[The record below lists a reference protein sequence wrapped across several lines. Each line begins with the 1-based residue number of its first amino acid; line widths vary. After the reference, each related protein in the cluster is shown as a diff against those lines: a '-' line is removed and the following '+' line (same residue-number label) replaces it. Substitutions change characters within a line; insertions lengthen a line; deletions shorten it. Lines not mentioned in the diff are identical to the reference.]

1 MKLKSIAVLIFLSAL
16 LPLQANA
23 VENGVDAAGS
33 SFVVPISIDKGN
45 GKSILCS
52 GTLIAPSIAV
62 TAGHCVLDANGL
74 LAKNIYVG
82 IAGSTYKSIT
92 TSDLIRSVQITS
104 TFQSASG
111 GTVGDD
117 DLAFITL
124 GKPQPLRT
132 PIILASEKQIT
143 DFKNKGVT
151 LKSIGYGYYSNS
163 GTEDTPFPR
172 SFDGIFSQANSGY
185 SNSAFLA
192 STLAT
197 ACGGDSGGPVLNIS
211 ATQVTLVGVL
221 TGISRGPN
229 DRCGQK
235 STDGNY
241 YSLFTLVGR
250 YANLAFSAATEV
262 MNLQDLE
269 NKSQSSKIYDLEDQ
283 LEVSTTEAS
292 EANSLLDEANTT
304 IVELRKQL
312 PQTITCVRG
321 KATKKVTGINPKCS
335 SGYKVKK

>member
-1 MKLKSIAVLIFLSAL
+1 MKLKTIGVLIFLSAL

-23 VENGVDAAGS
+23 VENGVDATGS

-82 IAGSTYKSIT
+82 IAGSAYKSIT
-92 TSDLIRSVQITS
+92 ASDLIRSVQITS

-143 DFKNKGVT
+143 DFKNRGLT
-151 LKSIGYGYYSNS
+151 LKSMGYGYYSNS
-163 GTEDTPFPR
+163 GTEDTSFPQ

-269 NKSQSSKIYDLEDQ
+269 NKSQSSKIYDLEVQ
-283 LEVSTTEAS
+283 LEVSTTEAG
-292 EANSLLDEANTT
+292 EVNSLLDEANAT
-304 IVELRKQL
+304 IAELRKQL
-312 PQTITCVRG
+312 PQTISCVKG
-321 KATKKVTGINPKCS
+321 KVTKKITDFKPKCPA
-335 SGYKVKK
+335 GYKKK